1 MKLELFE
8 VDDYEWNTRQNFSEI
23 SHGCSGEFIFKF
35 AKTKCD
41 LIQCS
46 RERVLWKGF
55 EAFLLFVQNIAD
67 GTKKESRTK
76 KFDQNL

>member
-1 MKLELFE
+1 MTMNEIPDRISPKSHLDAQ
-8 VDDYEWNTRQNFSEI
+8 VSSFSN
-23 SHGCSGEFIFKF
+23 SQ
-35 AKTKCD
+35 KTKCD

-46 RERVLWKGF
+46 RERVLWKGI